1 MQEHISIS
9 FQSHEDHIP
18 LYGKEIILEN
28 IVPVFSYPEER
39 KRLEADIR
47 QRLSEVFSGGFRI
60 ASSDTFPS
68 P

>member
-1 MQEHISIS
+1 MQENISLS

-28 IVPVFSYPEER
+28 IVPVFPHPEDR
-39 KRLEADIR
+39 NRLEADIR

-60 ASSDTFPS
+60 ASSDAFSTP
-68 P
+68 